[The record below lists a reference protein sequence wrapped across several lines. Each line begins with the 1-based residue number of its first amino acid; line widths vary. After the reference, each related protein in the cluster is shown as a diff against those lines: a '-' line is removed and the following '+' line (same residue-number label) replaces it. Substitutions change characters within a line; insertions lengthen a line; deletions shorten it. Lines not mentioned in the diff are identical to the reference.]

1 MMDYWD
7 RPTRPLREIPRG
19 GDNHAFLI
27 KALNEA
33 GNELAG
39 EFYGLRPRQLRARI
53 GDGWSLKQIAG
64 HLRDKEEVT
73 LSYVRAI
80 ISSRRAVLEVVD
92 LEALADDGEYQHLD
106 LHEAL
111 YTFSDLRE
119 NLVYILHNLSPRQ
132 WQRSGS
138 HPYRGT
144 LSIADLVRE
153 LNEHDLAHLWQVQ
166 RIKQAIL

>member
-1 MMDYWD
+1 MDYWE
-7 RPTRPLREIPRG
+7 RPSRPLREIPRD

-39 EFYGLRPRQLRARI
+39 EFYGLRPRQLTARL

-64 HLRDKEEVT
+64 HVRDKEEVT
-73 LSYVRAI
+73 LSWVRAI
-80 ISSRRAVLEVVD
+80 ISSRKATLDVVD
-92 LEALADDGEYQHLD
+92 LEALADEGEYQRLD

-119 NLVYILHNLSPRQ
+119 NLVYILHDLSPRQ
-132 WQRSGS
+132 WQRTGT
-138 HPYRGT
+138 HPYRGA
-144 LSIADLVRE
+144 LSIGQLVRE

-166 RIKQAIL
+166 RIKQVLF